1 MHRLLNFA
9 SFYLGWFA
17 CVGGAGRGWLWVG
30 PAAASVLLLVHLA
43 LAPQRVRE
51 GALIIAASVL
61 GFAVDT
67 LQASAGLYAF
77 AGTSVVP
84 WLCPPW
90 MVALWALFA
99 STLNSSMGWLGGRYR
114 LAMVLGALCGPVS
127 YLAGERLGAI
137 TLSSNT
143 LRSLGGIAVVWALA
157 MPGLLWI
164 REAISQAEP
173 YAAPAHGSDGLS
185 RRNACTS

>member
-1 MHRLLNFA
+1 MHPIVNFVA
-9 SFYLGWFA
+9 FYVGWLV
-17 CVGGAGRGWLWVG
+17 CVAGAGRGWTWAG
-30 PAAASVLLLVHLA
+30 PVAVSALLLVHLTWSPHRAHEAA
-43 LAPQRVRE
+43 LVF
-51 GALIIAASVL
+51 AAGVL

-77 AGTSVVP
+77 TGTSVFP

-99 STLNSSMGWLGGRYR
+99 STLNSSMAWLAGRYR
-114 LAMVLGALCGPVS
+114 LAVVLGALCGPLS

-137 TLSSNT
+137 TLSSST
-143 LRSLGGIAVVWALA
+143 PTSLGGIAVVWALA
-157 MPGLLWI
+157 MPALLWI
-164 REAISQAEP
+164 REALSRPGPDAAAES
-173 YAAPAHGSDGLS
+173 GGLW